1 MNGAEKLLGKGDM
14 LFYPQGYTK
23 PVRVQGAFVSD
34 KEVSDVVEFLKNQ
47 QLGNIYDSDIQ
58 QKMESMGAASGD
70 GAGSPGG
77 GNERDQYFVDA
88 AQFIIE
94 KVKHPSACCSVSLR
108 LVLTGQPGLWIS
120 CAKPVS
126 LEKKR
131 VRSLVRY

>member
-1 MNGAEKLLGKGDM
+1 M
-14 LFYPQGYTK
+14 
-23 PVRVQGAFVSD
+23 
-34 KEVSDVVEFLKNQ
+34 EFLKNQ

-94 KVKHPSACCSVSLR
+94 KDKASIGMLQRVFKIGFNRQPDYGSA
-108 LVLTGQPGLWIS
+108 
-120 CAKPVS
+120 
-126 LEKKR
+126 
-131 VRSLVRY
+131 VRSRCRWRRRGYEAS